1 MSTTQ
6 PTTFTVRR
14 LSTKIYEH
22 SDIGYIP
29 LITSTITNVVTTTT
43 TTPVSLTSPSNGHM
57 LLHIS

>member
-14 LSTKIYEH
+14 LNTKIYEH

-43 TTPVSLTSPSNGHM
+43 TTPVTLTSPSNGHM
-57 LLHIS
+57 LFHIS